1 MKQYTQQQLKAINE
15 NFQQGQ
21 QALQLSMHSRAE
33 KCFSDVLKINPTI
46 VEAQNALAYI
56 YTVTKQYTKATA
68 QLKHILKLTHNHAQ
82 THHNLANSLYEEQ
95 LYDEAIS
102 HYQTAIQ
109 LDPKLVEAYIHCG
122 VAYRMQKNYD
132 TAIKT
137 LHQALHLDT
146 TNAKAF
152 NILGKIYLDA
162 EDYPRALECAHNATG
177 LAPQHTEFRVDFA
190 KALARAGLGHEA
202 GKQYHQ
208 LCEANPNYVDGF
220 VSYGK
225 LLQDLRQYD
234 EAIECMQHA
243 AKLAPQDL
251 DITDQLGRIY
261 SDMGDI
267 DASLTQFNAALLKEP
282 KRLSSLEGSEHAY
295 LETGK
300 LDEAMRLCNE
310 IIAIN
315 ANLPT
320 GYLLKSRVRK
330 SKADDGLAEQLL
342 KFTTQDDLED
352 EQKVGLNFALGKIF
366 DDHNN
371 YPQAFKY
378 YAAGNALK
386 NKKLD
391 YSMEKDE
398 ARFSELIKVFN
409 ADFIQQHQHLGVA
422 SDVPVII
429 VGMPRSATTL
439 TEQIISSHPQVQAA
453 GEVVFWIQAPEA
465 MPLRLNTSS
474 PYPQCVAEMLP
485 QQASEIAAIYES
497 TLRKI
502 VGSNSSPKHITDKM
516 PHNFVNLGLIAL
528 LFPNAKIIHT
538 KRDPIDT
545 CLSIFFQNFNE
556 SHNYAFNLENLG
568 HHYRQY
574 QRIMQHWHSVLP
586 GRIMDINYADTVA
599 DPEYWSRKLIAHIGL
614 EWDDACLTPHKLERS
629 VKTAS
634 IWQVRQ
640 PIYKTSVERWRHY
653 EEFLAQL
660 KQALE
665 KE

>member
-15 NFQQGQ
+15 NFQQGH
-21 QALQLSMHSRAE
+21 QALQLGMHSRAE

-56 YTVTKQYTKATA
+56 YAVTKQHAKASA
-68 QLKHILKLTHNHAQ
+68 QLKHILKLTPNHAQ
-82 THHNLANSLYEEQ
+82 THHNLANSLYEEK
-95 LYDEAIS
+95 LYDEAIA
-102 HYQTAIQ
+102 HQQKAIQ
-109 LDPKLVEAYIHCG
+109 LDPKLVDAYIYCG
-122 VAYRMQKNYD
+122 SAYHMQKND
-132 TAIKT
+132 DAAIKM
-137 LHQALHLDT
+137 LHQALHLET

-152 NILGKIYLDA
+152 SILSKIYLDV
-162 EDYPRALECAHNATG
+162 EDYPRALECAENAAG
-177 LAPQHTEFRVDFA
+177 LVPQHTAYKVGFA
-190 KALARAGLGHEA
+190 NALAAAGLDYEA
-202 GKQYHQ
+202 SIQYHQ
-208 LCEANPNYVDGF
+208 ACEADPKHVEGF
-220 VSYGK
+220 VAYGK
-225 LLQDLRQYD
+225 FLQAQRRYD
-234 EAIECMQHA
+234 EAVECAQYA

-251 DITDQLGRIY
+251 SILDQLGSTY
-261 SDMGDI
+261 LDMGDI
-267 DASLTQFNAALLKEP
+267 DAAVTQYNAALLKEP
-282 KRLSSLEGSEHAY
+282 KRLSSLEGLEHTY
-295 LETGK
+295 LETGR
-300 LDEAMRLCNE
+300 LDKAISLCDE
-310 IIAIN
+310 IIAID
-315 ANLPT
+315 ASRVT

-330 SKADDGLAEQLL
+330 SKPDDGLAEQLL
-342 KFTTQDDLED
+342 KFTTQEDLSD
-352 EQKVGLNFALGKIF
+352 EQKINLNFALGKIF

-371 YPQAFKY
+371 YSQAFKY
-378 YAAGNALK
+378 YAAGNDLK

-391 YSMEKDE
+391 YSKEKDE
-398 ARFSELIKVFN
+398 ARFSELIQAFN
-409 ADFIQQHQHLGVA
+409 VNFIQQHQHLGVA

-453 GEVVFWIQAPEA
+453 GEVVFWSKAPVA
-465 MPLRLNTSS
+465 MPLRLNTAT
-474 PYPQCVAEMLP
+474 PYPQCVADMLP
-485 QQASEIAAIYES
+485 QQASEIAAMYES

-502 VGSNSSPKHITDKM
+502 VGNDSQPKHITDKM
-516 PHNFVNLGLIAL
+516 PHNFVHLGLIAL

-574 QRIMQHWHSVLP
+574 QRIMQHWHAVLP

-640 PIYKTSVERWRHY
+640 PIYKSSVERWRNY
-653 EEFLAQL
+653 EEFLAPL
-660 KQALE
+660 KQALQA
-665 KE
+665 